1 MDKRSGWNYEEF
13 KFFLM
18 LTEGSTFED
27 LIEDIG
33 GYSWKNGVGRR
44 IRIIEKCMVIKY
56 QIIKLLV
63 F

>member
-1 MDKRSGWNYEEF
+1 
-13 KFFLM
+13 M

-44 IRIIEKCMVIKY
+44 ISIIEKCMVIKY